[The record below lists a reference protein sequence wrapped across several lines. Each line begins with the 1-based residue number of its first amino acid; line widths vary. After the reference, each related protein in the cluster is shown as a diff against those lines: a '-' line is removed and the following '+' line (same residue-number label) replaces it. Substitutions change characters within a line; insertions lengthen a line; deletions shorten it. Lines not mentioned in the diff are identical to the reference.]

1 MYYTKL
7 GFLMFWILLCLTSEP
22 SLMTCSVVFG
32 AILIC
37 LLVDFMGGA
46 V

>member
-7 GFLMFWILLCLTSEP
+7 GFLMFWILLCWISEP
-22 SLMTCSVVFG
+22 SLTACSIVFG

-37 LLVDFMGGA
+37 LLIDFMGGA